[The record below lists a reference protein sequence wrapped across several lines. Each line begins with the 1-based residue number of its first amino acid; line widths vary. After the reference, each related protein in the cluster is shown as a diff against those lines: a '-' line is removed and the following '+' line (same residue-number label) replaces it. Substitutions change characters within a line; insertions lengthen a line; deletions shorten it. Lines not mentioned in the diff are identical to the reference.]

1 MPLNKYDPT
10 IPTLNSTFSA
20 ADVTDALKDL
30 SLWSNNVGD
39 WHSGAQNIPNNGKLG
54 AEAFRSGSAS
64 KVWTSG
70 STDPDSYLCYQ
81 QLKAGGT
88 VPFADYTYYDIPGAS
103 VNFYLRNPV
112 TTGKLKISSVVNFW
126 KAREY
131 DYFVGLNLIS
141 DATFQ
146 FQLTGYLNNSTA
158 DLVPVNNTNDYAYK
172 IGSSGVFTR
181 RGMNLVWS
189 SSNNKTLAAGLYR
202 FKLRLSFFQNRTLSA
217 GTPQDHYA
225 FNHIKGSGART
236 TVTAIY
242 K

>member
-1 MPLNKYDPT
+1 MPLNKYDPA
-10 IPTLNSTFSA
+10 IPTSSSAFSA
-20 ADVTDALKDL
+20 DDVADAFKDL

-54 AEAFRSGSAS
+54 AEAFRPGSAS

-81 QLKAGGT
+81 ELKAGGS

-103 VNFYLRNPV
+103 VNFYLREAV
-112 TTGKLKISSVVNFW
+112 STGRLKISSTVNFW
-126 KAREY
+126 KAREF
-131 DYFVGLNLIS
+131 DYFNASNNVTA
-141 DATFQ
+141 ATFQ
-146 FQLTGYLNNSTA
+146 FELTGYLNNSTA
-158 DLVPVNNTNDYAYK
+158 DLVPVNNTNDYAYG
-172 IGSSGVFTR
+172 IGSSGTFTR

-202 FKLRLSFFQNRTLSA
+202 FKLRLSFAQTRSVGSPA
-217 GTPQDHYA
+217 DYYA